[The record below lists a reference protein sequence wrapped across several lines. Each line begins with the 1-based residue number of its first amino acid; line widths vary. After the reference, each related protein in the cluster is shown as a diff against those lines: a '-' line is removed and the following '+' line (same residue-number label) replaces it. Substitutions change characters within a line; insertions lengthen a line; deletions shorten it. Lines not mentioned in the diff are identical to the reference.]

1 MKLTHLSL
9 KPNESESWN
18 FNKIE
23 RKNMKK
29 KLLLI
34 AIVLFSQGCFANCY
48 NIKDSD
54 LKNNC
59 LAMETRNQS
68 YCYSIKDSDA
78 KNYCLA
84 RLTGQQSYCYSI
96 KASDRKNECLT
107 FVR

>member
-1 MKLTHLSL
+1 MKDYVILVILLT
-9 KPNESESWN
+9 
-18 FNKIE
+18 
-23 RKNMKK
+23 
-29 KLLLI
+29 
-34 AIVLFSQGCFANCY
+34 FSGISYANCY

-68 YCYSIKDSDA
+68 YCYSMKDSDN

-96 KASDRKNECLT
+96 KASDRKSECLA
-107 FVR
+107 FIR

>member
-1 MKLTHLSL
+1 MKRSII
-9 KPNESESWN
+9 
-18 FNKIE
+18 FGV
-23 RKNMKK
+23 
-29 KLLLI
+29 
-34 AIVLFSQGCFANCY
+34 IVAFSGISYASCY

-68 YCYSIKDSDA
+68 YCYSIKDSDS

-96 KASDRKNECLT
+96 KASDRKSECLA